1 MANLIKQLIK
11 TSRSQ
16 ETLFHSFFDRNNY
29 DLKDGQWFMEESLIS
44 LYGLPIYNTLTES
57 QKKQLSKLEVSQIIY
72 CYAQSETIMCHF
84 MARHLLTLPFASD
97 EFTFLLREQVEEYRH
112 QDMFIR
118 ALELL

>member
-1 MANLIKQLIK
+1 MSNLIKQLIK

-16 ETLFHSFFDRNNY
+16 EVLFHSFFDWDNY
-29 DLKDGQWFMEESLIS
+29 DLSDDQRFMEESLIS
-44 LYGLPIYNTLTES
+44 LHGLSIYDTLTEQ

-84 MARHLLTLPFASD
+84 MARHLLDVSFGSD
-97 EFTFLLREQVEEYRH
+97 EFTFLLREQIEEYRH